1 MVEMT
6 SSEDSNHVLKNP
18 HPKQNFPSPEG
29 YFLPKPYLKNP
40 AHYKQKT
47 YFSLPNHQLRKNC
60 FFFVLYK
67 EQKG

>member
-47 YFSLPNHQLRKNC
+47 NIFYYGITNFVKTDFVC
-60 FFFVLYK
+60 FI
-67 EQKG
+67 